1 MARSSS
7 IALVVGSITAAN
19 ELMFAP
25 LAGAKGVTF
34 NWRIIPATAGLALAL
49 GGLEK
54 IAPGFAVG
62 LAWLGLATVLIV
74 PFGNAPT
81 PLENIT
87 KAMGYSIPGKKTA

>member
-1 MARSSS
+1 MARSSG
-7 IALVVGSITAAN
+7 IVLVAGSITAAN

-25 LAGAKGVTF
+25 LAGQRGVSF

-49 GGLEK
+49 AGLER

-62 LAWLGLATVLIV
+62 LAALGLAAVLIV

-81 PLENIT
+81 PLDNLV
-87 KAMGYSIPGKKTA
+87 KVMGYNTPGSKV